1 MLSSVAVVTGFQQ
14 EIRNKVVGFGGHIN
28 ITNYHSSNEIDAEP
42 ILSKQ
47 EFKKEITLIPE
58 VRNIQAYAI
67 LTRNY

>member
-47 EFKKEITLIPE
+47 EFKK
-58 VRNIQAYAI
+58 
-67 LTRNY
+67 RNYANS